1 MIVFSHLWQKSC
13 DFFSNYNIKALIIF
27 LKISIIHKKSQT
39 PNTISLLSSQSVHSI
54 SITNQG
60 ILPRLFVPKLLIQ
73 SQTVFAYQF
82 SSVAQGY
89 PTLCGLMDC
98 STPGFPVHHQ
108 LLELTQTHVHWVSDA
123 IQPSHLLL
131 SPCLPP
137 SIFPSI
143 RAFSS
148 ESVLWVRWPKY
159 WSFSFRISPSNEYSG
174 LISFR
179 VNCFDLLAVHR
190 TLQHHSSPTSQF
202 ESINSSL
209 LSLLYSPTLTSVH
222 EYWKN
227 HSFD

>member
-123 IQPSHLLL
+123 IQPSHPLIPSPPTFSL
-131 SPCLPP
+131 SQHQDL
-137 SIFPSI
+137 F
-143 RAFSS
+143 RRVSS
-148 ESVLWVRWPKY
+148 LHQVAKVL
-159 WSFSFRISPSNEYSG
+159 E
-174 LISFR
+174 
-179 VNCFDLLAVHR
+179 
-190 TLQHHSSPTSQF
+190 LQHQ
-202 ESINSSL
+202 
-209 LSLLYSPTLTSVH
+209 
-222 EYWKN
+222 
-227 HSFD
+227 SFQWIFRTDFL